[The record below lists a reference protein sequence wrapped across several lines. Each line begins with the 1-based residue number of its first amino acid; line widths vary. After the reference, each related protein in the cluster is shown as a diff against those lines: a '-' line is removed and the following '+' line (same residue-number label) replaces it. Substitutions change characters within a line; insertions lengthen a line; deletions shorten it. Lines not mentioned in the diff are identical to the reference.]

1 MNFYKQNHVSI
12 FLQQIQMKTWFQYP
26 ACVLSIADQRFT
38 HHTWQT
44 DAGHLLQPILGQNVS
59 IKENFGFNLFL
70 FAATFSEAYFL
81 CCGKKQIM

>member
-1 MNFYKQNHVSI
+1 MWFSQPPVI
-12 FLQQIQMKTWFQYP
+12 QQRFQYP

-38 HHTWQT
+38 HHSWHA

-70 FAATFSEAYFL
+70 FAATFSESYFL
-81 CCGKKQIM
+81 CCGKKQINVIRI